1 MARFLL
7 TPFRTEYLY
16 KGAYMKKKLSFIA
29 VLFVAMAAVFAGGA
43 SETTTIEGKLVVTD
57 SIPMIQGS
65 AQTWVLPAGPFY
77 QIAWEN
83 GVKVGDAIKA
93 EGFTRACPADFTV
106 KNAVFLMP
114 TKVWVNGKEID
125 LSTVRRPMMGN
136 GRGNGMGNGN
146 GPCRDGDDKRGRN
159 QGRDEWGW

>member
-1 MARFLL
+1 
-7 TPFRTEYLY
+7 
-16 KGAYMKKKLSFIA
+16 MKKKLLLIT
-29 VLFVAMAAVFAGGA
+29 VLLVAMAALFAGGV
-43 SETTTIEGKLVVTD
+43 SETATVEGKLVVTD

-77 QIAWEN
+77 QLAWEN
-83 GVKVGDAIKA
+83 GAKVGDTLKA

-125 LSTVRRPMMGN
+125 LSGARHPMMGN
-136 GRGNGMGNGN
+136 GMGKGMGGRNGS
-146 GPCRDGDDKRGRN
+146 CRDGGDGRGRDRERN
-159 QGRDEWGW
+159 GCFW